1 MEKGA
6 DLTHLRRVRRS
17 GKKNDEG
24 VAIIDIILCAALTL
38 SQKEIQEIVADAHKS
53 GIEITPRIE
62 SVPRWPAFNTRQL
75 SEFRTLWPVTLR
87 KDSARYHL

>member
-1 MEKGA
+1 M
-6 DLTHLRRVRRS
+6 THLRRVRRS

-24 VAIIDIILCAALTL
+24 VDIIDIILCAASTL
-38 SQKEIQEIVADAHKS
+38 SRKELQEIVTDAHES
-53 GIEITPRIE
+53 GIEITPRLE
-62 SVPRWPAFNTRQL
+62 SVSRWPAFNTRQL